1 MKRLLRLAALTVC
14 CAIAGTCALAAPVT
28 ITAQTQWVKS
38 DVPSDP
44 AVIQGTLPNGMRYAI
59 QHNTHPEHGVSFV
72 FRVATGS
79 FNEAPKDAG
88 IAHFIE
94 HMAFRGTT
102 HIADGDVIKKLQT
115 VGVGFGTDSN
125 AYTSA
130 DSTVY
135 FFDFPNNDKTT
146 LDTGFLLTREI
157 ASELTFDPKTV
168 DTERQVVL
176 SESRLR
182 DTPHLHAARAAQA
195 ALFGPVL
202 GEASLAIGKTE
213 SISAA
218 SADVLKTFYK
228 TNYRPERTI
237 LIIAGDVDPRTIE
250 AEIKTRFSDWKA
262 GSAKPAAPRY
272 EMPDPRAKPEFNLIS
287 EKGNQ
292 ALVQMAWPGPYD
304 ATPET
309 RARDKRDTE
318 REIAFRVLNLRLRDL
333 AVSADPPFVG
343 AGAGAANAYRISFI
357 TSLSANFGSGD
368 PLRALKA
375 MRQTLLVTLRD
386 GVSQDEVDRAIAQ
399 QRTAIEASVTAAP
412 SRKNN
417 QLTNHISGVA
427 SSNSVLD
434 APANWPPTFEA
445 GVKDLTAAR
454 VTAVL
459 RELFSQHEPLVT
471 IISPAPVAGG
481 KDAVAAAY
489 AEGGN
494 LPPPSA
500 AASAKVTWP
509 YTDFGPAGTI
519 TAQQKI
525 DDIGTTFITFANGV
539 RATIKPTKYQEGQ
552 INIAVHF
559 GKGRSKLPKDKPV
572 PSWAVAGAI
581 SGGGL
586 VKLSNADIPKALA
599 GKEAGVQPDVGEG
612 SFILHGHT
620 RMADLTTELQFLT
633 AVLTDPAWRPEG
645 LKQIQSQAANM
656 LAQAA
661 TTAPGVFNLNYWFLH
676 HNSDKRWQPPSPEAV
691 KAADLESVKALI
703 EPARKTGAVEVVI
716 VGDVSV
722 DDTIAA
728 LKTTFGAIAKRE
740 NAAKWE
746 PGDEESPKSGGVP
759 FVLRYSGQSQEA
771 TAMLTWKT
779 SSMFPD
785 MKLPRTLRVLE
796 KVMQQRL
803 FDELR
808 TKEGIT
814 YSPSVQSTN
823 SWSTAGWGFLG
834 VIATVP
840 SPKLPEFY
848 AAVEKV
854 AADLRG
860 KEIPADEFER
870 ARGPLV
876 KEAEHG
882 QETNGWWLSHLSSA
896 QVEPRVLEILR
907 TSISAY
913 KEVTPADVHKAAE
926 TYLKDERSY
935 RIIAAPEGFEI
946 PAKLP

>member
-1 MKRLLRLAALTVC
+1 MKRLLRLAAMTVC
-14 CAIAGTCALAAPVT
+14 CAVASAYAWAAPVT
-28 ITAQTQWVKS
+28 ITAQTQWVKT
-38 DVPSDP
+38 DVPPDP
-44 AVIQGTLPNGMRYAI
+44 AVILGTLPNGMRYAI
-59 QHNTHPEHGVSFV
+59 QHNAHPEHGVSFV
-72 FRVATGS
+72 FRVAAGS
-79 FNEAPKDAG
+79 FNEAPKQAG

-125 AYTSA
+125 AYTNA

-157 ASELTFDPKTV
+157 ASEVSFDVKAV

-176 SESRLR
+176 SEYRLR
-182 DTPHLHAARAAQA
+182 DTPRLHTARAAQIA
-195 ALFGPVL
+195 IFGKAL
-202 GEASLAIGKTE
+202 GEASLAVGKTE

-218 SADVLKTFYK
+218 SAEELKAFYK
-228 TNYRPERTI
+228 TNYRPERAV
-237 LIIAGDVDPRTIE
+237 LIIAGDIDPKAVE
-250 AEIKTRFSDWKA
+250 AEIKARFSDWKPA
-262 GSAKPAAPRY
+262 TAKPAAPHY
-272 EMPDPRAKPEFNLIS
+272 EMPDPRNKPEFNLIS

-292 ALVQMAWPGPYD
+292 AVVQMTWPGPYD
-304 ATPET
+304 STPET

-318 REIAFRVLNLRLRDL
+318 REIAFRVLNLRLHDL
-333 AVSADPPFVG
+333 AASAEPPFVG
-343 AGAGAANAYRISFI
+343 AGAGAANTYRISFVS
-357 TSLSANFGSGD
+357 SLVANFGSGD

-375 MRQTLLVTLRD
+375 LRQTLLIALRD

-412 SRKNN
+412 SRKNS
-417 QLTNHISGVA
+417 QVTGHINGVA
-427 SSNSVLD
+427 NSNSVLD
-434 APANWPPTFEA
+434 APSNWLPTFED
-445 GVKDLTAAR
+445 GVKGLTAAR

-471 IISPAPVAGG
+471 IVSPAPVAGG
-481 KDAVAAAY
+481 KEAVEAAY
-489 AEGGN
+489 TESGK
-494 LPPPSA
+494 LPAPSQT
-500 AASAKVTWP
+500 ASAKLTWP
-509 YTDFGPAGTI
+509 YTDFGPAGSI

-525 DDIGTTFITFANGV
+525 DDIGATFITFANGV

-552 INIAVHF
+552 IDIAVHF
-559 GKGRSKLPKDKPV
+559 GKGRSKLPKDKEV
-572 PSWAVAGAI
+572 PSWAVAGAF

-586 VKLSNADIPKALA
+586 GKLSNVDIPKALA
-599 GKEAGVQPDVGEG
+599 GKEVGVQPEIGEG
-612 SFILHGHT
+612 SFILRGRT
-620 RMADLTTELQFLT
+620 RPADLTTELQFL
-633 AVLTDPAWRPEG
+633 AAALTDPGWRPEG
-645 LKQIQSQAANM
+645 LRQVQSQATNM
-656 LAQAA
+656 LTQAA
-661 TTAPGVFNLNYWFLH
+661 TTAPGMFNLNYWYLH
-676 HNSDKRWQPPSPEAV
+676 HNSDKRWQPPTPDAV
-691 KAADLESVKALI
+691 KSVDLENVKALI
-703 EPARKTGAVEVVI
+703 EPARKNGAVEVVI
-716 VGDVSV
+716 VGDVSI

-728 LKTTFGAIAKRE
+728 LKSTFGAIAKRE
-740 NAAKWE
+740 EAKKWE
-746 PGDEESPKSGGVP
+746 PGDEVLPKSGGSPV
-759 FVLRYSGQSQEA
+759 VLRYSGQSQEA
-771 TAMLTWKT
+771 TAMLSWQTT
-779 SSMFPD
+779 SMFPD

-854 AADLRG
+854 AADLRE
-860 KEIPADEFER
+860 KEVPADEFER
-870 ARGPLV
+870 ARGPLI
-876 KEAEHG
+876 KEIEHS
-882 QETNGWWLSHLSSA
+882 QETNGWWISHLSSA

-907 TSISAY
+907 SSISSY
-913 KEVTPADVHKAAE
+913 KDVTPADVKKAAE
-926 TYLKDERSY
+926 TYLKDERAY
-935 RIIAAPEGFEI
+935 RIISAPEGFEI
-946 PAKLP
+946 PEKLP